1 MASTFS
7 LSLINCMKDRIF
19 IEGTTARFKWW
30 HLEAWNLKSWLVVF
44 KHSHWNS
51 PQSAEWQ
58 TCGDSKPWIFWWFYS
73 YGITLYF
80 IWVTEVY
87 ISPFES
93 VLQTLKII
101 YNIIGKSECKGS
113 YMFCNFF
120 VRNSQISHFGHLPLT
135 LKSPP
140 INVDHHLCFILISPY
155 FIAMFHLEMLSF
167 PYLKM

>member
-1 MASTFS
+1 
-7 LSLINCMKDRIF
+7 MKDRIF
-19 IEGTTARFKWW
+19 IEGTTARFKQWC
-30 HLEAWNLKSWLVVF
+30 LEAWNLKPWPGCVQEFTLKF
-44 KHSHWNS
+44 
-51 PQSAEWQ
+51 QWQ
-58 TCGDSKPWIFWWFYS
+58 TCGNSKSWNFWWFYS

-87 ISPFES
+87 ISSFES

-101 YNIIGKSECKGS
+101 YNIIGKSESKGS

-120 VRNSQISHFGHLPLT
+120 IRNSQISHFGHLPFT

-140 INVDHHLCFILISPY
+140 INVDHHPCFLLISPY
-155 FIAMFHLEMLSF
+155 FIAVFHLEMLFF